1 MESLFDDDLEISESD
16 ESESETES
24 NIDNNEY
31 EK

>member
-24 NIDNNEY
+24 NIDNNES

>member
-1 MESLFDDDLEISESD
+1 MERLFDDDLEISESD

-24 NIDNNEY
+24 NIDNNES